1 MKVNLYTQASI
12 SSKKKE
18 MSKERPF
25 SKNNWYKYLIDYIPE
40 RIKRHWV
47 STREELGVFF
57 KQTQKIRVEVKRDQK
72 SYKKKKMH
80 NRILKYVETR
90 NL

>member
-12 SSKKKE
+12 SSKKK
-18 MSKERPF
+18 RCQRRDLF

-40 RIKRHWV
+40 CIKRHWV

-72 SYKKKKMH
+72 SYKKKMH
-80 NRILKYVETR
+80 NRILKYFEIR